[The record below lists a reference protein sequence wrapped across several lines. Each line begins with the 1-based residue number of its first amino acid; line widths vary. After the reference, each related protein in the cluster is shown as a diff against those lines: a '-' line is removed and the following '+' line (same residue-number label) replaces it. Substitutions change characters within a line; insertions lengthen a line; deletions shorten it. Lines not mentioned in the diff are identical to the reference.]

1 AIHGLDDGSAALYP
15 IAAIKVVDTAKG
27 PVARVMNVTADH
39 AVEATPL
46 SLGRDGFFECTDIG
60 NSALDA
66 VLEIGRQG
74 PIAETEM
81 TPAPIERVIEPER
94 ELVTIIA
101 EECEPT
107 RRAHDHVEFISVHDV
122 IATPL
127 RCRMHD
133 VPVDFDAAEPQ
144 ANIVSQSFVVIAGH
158 E

>member
-1 AIHGLDDGSAALYP
+1 
-15 IAAIKVVDTAKG
+15 
-27 PVARVMNVTADH
+27 MNVAADN

-81 TPAPIERVIEPER
+81 TPAPIQRVIEPESK
-94 ELVTIIA
+94 LVTVIA
-101 EECEPT
+101 EECEPA
-107 RRAHDHVEFISVHDV
+107 RRAHDHVELIAVHDV

-127 RCRMHD
+127 RRRMHD
-133 VPVDFDAAEPQ
+133 VPVDFDAAEAQ
-144 ANIVSQSFVVIAGH
+144 ADIVAQSFVVIAGH
-158 E
+158 EYEARTFAYLT